1 MTTILCFLTQQHFEP
16 RLFWK
21 NAEKLRKHASLPSHV
36 SNEIISNQI
45 CREFLKMLKSSR
57 FYQILQYLTR
67 FYHRALDFLSNLHK
81 QTLGVTRKAFWQLIR
96 SKIDKSMN
104 VTRDYSTHAS
114 LVFTLDFN
122 RAKQKSIDWNLHTY
136 RPQKSLLHTYVPRFQ
151 WKKFAN
157 FPKECRW

>member
-1 MTTILCFLTQQHFEP
+1 M
-16 RLFWK
+16 
-21 NAEKLRKHASLPSHV
+21 

-45 CREFLKMLKSSR
+45 CSEFLKMLKSSR
-57 FYQILQYLTR
+57 FYQILQCLTR
-67 FYHRALDFLSNLHK
+67 FYHIALDFLSNLHK

-96 SKIDKSMN
+96 SKIDKSTN

-136 RPQKSLLHTYVPRFQ
+136 RPQKSLHIVFYIATALHTYPDSTEKSLQISPRN
-151 WKKFAN
+151 ADDN
-157 FPKECRW
+157 FLLKIGSEPQTSIHEHFN